1 MLPLHARPRR
11 TTAFGLAALV
21 LLGTL
26 APNVTDADE
35 IVMPDSAGRPTLS
48 LAALERAVLE
58 RNPGVAQ
65 ARAAWAEARARAD
78 LAGAFEAPML
88 DVMVAPRSFRSSV
101 VEPAWRVELTQAVP
115 LFGQR
120 GLRRASARYE
130 ARGAEEE
137 LRLMRLDLVHMTRT
151 AYYEYYR
158 IARSQEANRELA
170 VLLGQ
175 MRRVALAR
183 YAAGTVEQQDPLRA
197 DVELA
202 MLDHEVVTLD
212 RQRLV
217 VVAMLNTLMHR
228 PAEGGLAAPPVS
240 IAPPDTSLHH
250 GDLAPRARAQRPE
263 LRMADAHV
271 DAANAELRLSRRERL
286 PDASLGVVHDR
297 YMMEPELRT
306 SVTMGLSLPIL
317 SGRGAGVRE
326 MRAGI
331 QRAEA
336 RREVVRDSIELQVA
350 IAAARFH
357 EQAHDLEIAAL
368 RRIPLSERALRSARA
383 SYEAGRSDFTTL
395 LDAMRNHLN
404 ARLDY
409 YGSLSMLHMAR
420 ADLDRALGDP
430 AMPAGEEVVR

>member
-1 MLPLHARPRR
+1 MLPLHACPRR
-11 TTAFGLAALV
+11 VVVLAALV
-21 LLGTL
+21 LVGTL
-26 APNVTDADE
+26 APKVTYAEDLVVA
-35 IVMPDSAGRPTLS
+35 DSAGRPVLS
-48 LAALERAVLE
+48 LAALERVVLE
-58 RNPGVAQ
+58 RNPGVTQ
-65 ARAAWAEARARAD
+65 ARAAWAEARARVEV
-78 LAGAFEAPML
+78 AGAFEDPMV
-88 DVMVAPRSFRSSV
+88 DVMVAPRSFHSSA
-101 VEPAWRVELTQAVP
+101 VEPAWRVELTQALP

-130 ARGAEEE
+130 ARSAEEE
-137 LRLMRLDLVHMTRT
+137 LRMMRLDLVQMTRA

-170 VLLGQ
+170 MLLGR

-228 PAEGGLAAPPVS
+228 PAEGALAAPPLS
-240 IAPPDTSLHH
+240 IAPPDTTLRH

-271 DAANAELRLSRRERL
+271 DAANAALRLSRRERL
-286 PDASLGVVHDR
+286 PDASLGVAYDR
-297 YMMEPELRT
+297 FWTEPELRT

-326 MRAGI
+326 MRAGL

-350 IAAARFH
+350 VAAARFH

-383 SYEAGRSDFTTL
+383 SYEAGRTDFTAL
-395 LDAMRNHLN
+395 LDAMRDHLN

-409 YGSLSMLHMAR
+409 YASLSMLHMAR

-430 AMPAGEEVVR
+430 ALPAEEEVAR